1 MTPPD
6 ASAPEPA
13 PGSSVPDPQ
22 ALRAWVDGRQA
33 AMLDD
38 LGSYVRLESPSD
50 DKPALD
56 RTLSWLRAWLDRHLG
71 PPDAERCVDGGPYGD
86 IVVRDYAGDA
96 TPGIPPVLLLCHYD
110 TVWPLG
116 TLDELPFTVSED
128 RVTGPGVFDM
138 KAGLVQAV
146 WALRA
151 LDAAGLRRPPVRLLL
166 SGDEE
171 IGSPASR
178 PVIEAEA
185 ASSAAT
191 LVFEAAA
198 DGAVKTA
205 RKGVGIFEIEVIGV
219 EAHAGLDPDSGVSA
233 VDELA
238 RAVLTLHSLADPQAG
253 TTVNVGVIEGGTRS
267 NVTAGRA
274 WGHIDVRVADRTEAD
289 RIDAALAALAPHD
302 PRATL
307 TVRGEWNRPVMER
320 GPGTAELYALARRL
334 ADDLGFQL
342 GERSVGGASDGNFVA
357 GLGLPVLDG
366 LGAVGDGAHARHEHI
381 SLTGLTERTTLT
393 ATLLNALAG

>member
-1 MTPPD
+1 MSDHRPD
-6 ASAPEPA
+6 LR
-13 PGSSVPDPQ
+13 
-22 ALRAWVDGRQA
+22 ALRAWIDDRQG

-38 LGSYVRLESPSD
+38 LGTYVRLESPSD
-50 DKPALD
+50 DKPSLD
-56 RTLSWLRAWLDRHLG
+56 RTLTWLRAWLDDRLG
-71 PPDAERCVDGGPYGD
+71 TPDAERHVPGGPHGD
-86 IVVRDYAGDA
+86 IVVRDHAGTGEA
-96 TPGIPPVLLLCHYD
+96 AAPGTPPVLLLCHYD

-116 TLDELPFTVSED
+116 TLDELPFAVTEEK
-128 RVTGPGVFDM
+128 VTGPGVFDM

-151 LDAAGLRRPPVRLLL
+151 LDAAGLPRPPVRLLL
-166 SGDEE
+166 NGDEE
-171 IGSPASR
+171 TGSPASR

-185 ASSAAT
+185 AGTAAG

-205 RKGVGIFEIEVIGV
+205 RKGVGIFEIEATGV
-219 EAHAGLDPDSGVSA
+219 EAHAGLDPDNGVSA

-238 RAVLTLHSLADPQAG
+238 RAVLTLHGLTDRAAG
-253 TTVNVGVIEGGTRS
+253 TTVNAGVITGGTRS

-274 WGHIDVRVADRTEAD
+274 WAHLDVRVAGRAEAD
-289 RIDAALAALAPHD
+289 RIDAALAALTPHD

-320 GPGTAELYALARRL
+320 GPGTADLYALARGV
-334 ADDLGFQL
+334 AADLGFEL
-342 GERSVGGASDGNFVA
+342 AERSVGGASDGNFVA

-366 LGAVGDGAHARHEHI
+366 LGAVGAGAHARHEHL
-381 SLTGLTERTTLT
+381 SLPHFTERTAL
-393 ATLLNALAG
+393 AAALLHALAG